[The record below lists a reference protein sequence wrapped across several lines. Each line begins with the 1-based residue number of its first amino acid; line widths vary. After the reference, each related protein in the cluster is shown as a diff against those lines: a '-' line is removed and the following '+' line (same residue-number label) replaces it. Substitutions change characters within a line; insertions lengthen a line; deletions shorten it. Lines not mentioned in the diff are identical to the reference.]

1 MKKGK
6 LIVFYGTN
14 NLGKSTQAHILINKL
29 KEAGHQA
36 EYLKY
41 PLYDLEPFGP
51 IINQY
56 LREGNPYNINPR
68 EAQLLYSLNRSQY
81 QEELVKKL
89 ENGINIIAEDYVGT
103 GIAWGLGYG
112 VDENVLKKINSHLL
126 KEDLAILFEG
136 ERFKN
141 AIEKNHKNE
150 ENEELSNK
158 VRAIHKKLGQEYNW
172 KTINANL
179 SIEEISIKIFDIA
192 IKTLEK

>member
-158 VRAIHKKLGQEYNW
+158 VRDIHKKLGQEYNW